1 MTRRLVCIAALAAG
15 GCAAPS
21 TASAPTPARAATLA
35 PTADELRRDLY
46 AFADDS
52 MLGREAGT
60 PNAFRGAKMIAVR
73 LAALGVEPAG
83 DSGYFQRVPMT
94 VRAVASASNV
104 TVVNGGGRANIA
116 VGVDVA
122 PLTSLGP
129 GAPPPHLVADAD
141 LVFASYGITDSKLG
155 RNDYAGLDLRGKAV
169 VVVVSAPPGVKDS
182 VQKHGFEG
190 GPGIQSRLIRLIQA
204 GPAAIVLVLAGG
216 SAELYDQAAGQFM
229 RGLTLIDTT
238 PMIPEDQRVLPLVL
252 LARDKPGSPLV
263 PAGWAT
269 NAKARFAAG
278 TRLSARIVATKSQ
291 TMEYNVVGV
300 VRGSDPALNGTYVAF
315 GGHLDHIGIQPGA
328 GADTIANGADDD
340 GSGSMAV
347 LSIAR
352 AVVQGPRPKRSA
364 LFVWHTAEEKGLL
377 GSAWFTDHP
386 TVPIDSI
393 VAQLNADMI
402 GRNGADSLYLVGP
415 AAAPKQQSKVLG
427 ALADSVNASMA
438 RPFTIDRSFDSPD
451 HPERIYFRSDHF
463 NYARKG
469 IPILFFTTGLHAD
482 YHKASDSPD
491 KIDYVKLARVAEFI
505 WRTGMAAANAPSR
518 PR

>member
-1 MTRRLVCIAALAAG
+1 MTRRLVLISAALTVAA
-15 GCAAPS
+15 CTKPS
-21 TASAPTPARAATLA
+21 TAPGPARAIAVA
-35 PTADELRRDLY
+35 PTADELRRDLF

-60 PNAFRGAKMIAVR
+60 PNAFRGAKMIAAR
-73 LAALGVEPAG
+73 LAALGIEPGG

-94 VRAVASASNV
+94 LNAVTSASNV
-104 TVVNGGGRANIA
+104 TIVSASGRASVA
-116 VGVDVA
+116 VGLDIA
-122 PLTSLGP
+122 PLTSLGA
-129 GAPPPHLVADAD
+129 GAPPPHLVADAE
-141 LVFASYGITDSKLG
+141 LVFGSYGITDAKLG
-155 RNDYAGLDLRGKAV
+155 RNDLAGLDLRGKAV
-169 VVVVSAPPGVKDS
+169 VVVVSAPPGVTDS

-190 GPGIQSRLIRLIQA
+190 GPGIQSRLIRLIQS
-204 GPAAIVLVLAGG
+204 GPAAVVLVLAGG

-238 PMIPEDQRVLPLVL
+238 PMIPEDKRVLPLVL
-252 LARDKPGSPLV
+252 LARDRPGSPLL
-263 PAGWAT
+263 PAGWTT
-269 NAKARFAAG
+269 NDKAQFAAG

-291 TMEYNVVGV
+291 TMEHNVVGV
-300 VRGSDPALNGTYVAF
+300 LRGSDPALNGTYVAF
-315 GGHLDHIGIQPGA
+315 GGHLDHIGIQAGG
-328 GADTIANGADDD
+328 GADSIANGADDD

-352 AVVQGPRPKRSA
+352 AAAQGPRPKRSM

-377 GSAWFTDHP
+377 GSGWFTEHP

-402 GRNGADSLYLVGP
+402 GRNGADSLYIVGP
-415 AAAPKQQSKVLG
+415 GAAPKQQSRVLG
-427 ALADSVNASMA
+427 AIADSVNAA
-438 RPFTIDRSFDSPD
+438 LTRPFTIDRSFDSQN
-451 HPERIYFRSDHF
+451 HPEQIYYRSDHF

-482 YHKASDSPD
+482 YHKVTDSPD
-491 KIDYVKLARVAEFI
+491 KIDYTKMARIADFI
-505 WRTGMAAANAPSR
+505 LRTGMAVANSSSR